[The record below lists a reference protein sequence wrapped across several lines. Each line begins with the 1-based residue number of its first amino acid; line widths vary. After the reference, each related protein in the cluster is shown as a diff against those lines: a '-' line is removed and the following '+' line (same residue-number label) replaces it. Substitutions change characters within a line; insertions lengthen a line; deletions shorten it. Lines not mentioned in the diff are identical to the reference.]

1 VTGGSKAFKCAN
13 CYEIYLG
20 FVLKKVDIVP
30 LVCLLKNVIKI
41 TLFQIFVTQITLFFC
56 FCELHHIKNVIN
68 ITFVKLDYT

>member
-1 VTGGSKAFKCAN
+1 MTGGSKAFKCAN

-41 TLFQIFVTQITLFFC
+41 TLFQIFVTQITLFFN